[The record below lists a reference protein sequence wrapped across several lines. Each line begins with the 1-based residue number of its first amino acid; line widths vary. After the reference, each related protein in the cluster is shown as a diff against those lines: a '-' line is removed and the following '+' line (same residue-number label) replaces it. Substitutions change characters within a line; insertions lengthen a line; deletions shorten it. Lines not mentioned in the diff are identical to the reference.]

1 MGTTIEGMAPEEIR
15 KALRVRD
22 VRQTAIADAVGKSK
36 QLVTD
41 VINRARRNEEI
52 EREIAARIGRSVS
65 HVWGGG
71 ARVRGGT
78 RQTPTSKVA

>member
-1 MGTTIEGMAPEEIR
+1 MSMTPDEIR
-15 KALRVRD
+15 KALRIKD
-22 VRQTAIADAVGKSK
+22 VRQVEVARAVSKSP
-36 QLVTD
+36 QMVTD

-52 EREIAARIGRSVS
+52 EREIAARIGKSYS

-78 RQTPTSKVA
+78 RVPASKVA